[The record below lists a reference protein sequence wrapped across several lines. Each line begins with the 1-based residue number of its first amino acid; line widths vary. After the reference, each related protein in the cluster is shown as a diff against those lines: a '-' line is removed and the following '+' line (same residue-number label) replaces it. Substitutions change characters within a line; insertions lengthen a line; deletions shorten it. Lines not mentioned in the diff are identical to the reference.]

1 MRMRWHLRRQA
12 GFTLVELLV
21 VIAIVGILAALLL
34 PVLSTAKDKA
44 RRTTCLNNLRQISR
58 GIRMYCDDASDSSP
72 ATTNAVWVAYK
83 ELLQGYI
90 GLGDASPNAN
100 PLFVCPA

>member
-1 MRMRWHLRRQA
+1 MLMRHHFRREA

-21 VIAIVGILAALLL
+21 VIAIVGILAALVL

-44 RRTTCLNNLRQISR
+44 RRIICLNNLGQISH
-58 GIRMYCDDASDSSP
+58 GIRMYCDEASDSSP

-83 ELLQGYI
+83 ELLQAYVG
-90 GLGDASPNAN
+90 
-100 PLFVCPA
+100 PAAR